1 VEKLDVP
8 RTWQPTIPGDPIG
21 HRRALVLGLNAVSWI
36 GFGLAMAQVLEG
48 GQWSWAGA
56 AVLLLFL
63 IGLPWTLLAFWNS
76 VIGFIILRSRR
87 DPAAYTNPV
96 IRMTPL
102 HAPIRLRTAICVAIR
117 HESVPRVAARI
128 QAMRKSLAATGEAD
142 HFEFHVLSD
151 SQRTEICAEE
161 ERVFGHDPMLHY
173 RRRAANTGYKAGN
186 LMAFAAAH
194 AGRIDVMLVLDADS
208 LMSGA
213 AMLRLVRAM
222 QANPQ
227 LGLLQTLVT
236 GRPAASAFARIFQ
249 FGMRHGMR
257 THTTGAA
264 WWQGPSGPYWGHN
277 AIIRLR
283 PFVDHCQLPAL
294 PGDSPLSGHVLSHDQ
309 VEAALLRAAGWEVR
323 VVADEFQSWEE
334 NPPRLPD
341 FIRRDLRWCQGNL
354 QYLRLFGR
362 LRLRPMGRFQFG
374 NAIAMYLGAPSWM
387 LMLIAGLINGL
398 AGGSGPSPGALA
410 PGLYAGMLAM
420 GFAPRLLGV
429 LDVMLRPPD
438 RRRWGGGRR
447 LLAGATLDGLFTL
460 MIGPV
465 MMVAQ
470 TCFVAGLP
478 FGRRIIWD
486 AQQRDGQALPLM
498 EALRGL
504 WPQLVFG
511 LGFGAAL
518 SYVSPGAIPW
528 ALPTLTSCL
537 LAAPFACVTASPR
550 LGRWMMRMGLCAVP
564 DEYDPAPE
572 LIDSAGP
579 EGESA
584 SMGHCHVNGGWRSTV
599 CWARLPR

>member
-1 VEKLDVP
+1 
-8 RTWQPTIPGDPIG
+8 
-21 HRRALVLGLNAVSWI
+21 
-36 GFGLAMAQVLEG
+36 
-48 GQWSWAGA
+48 
-56 AVLLLFL
+56 
-63 IGLPWTLLAFWNS
+63 
-76 VIGFIILRSRR
+76 
-87 DPAAYTNPV
+87 
-96 IRMTPL
+96 
-102 HAPIRLRTAICVAIR
+102 
-117 HESVPRVAARI
+117 
-128 QAMRKSLAATGEAD
+128 
-142 HFEFHVLSD
+142 
-151 SQRTEICAEE
+151 
-161 ERVFGHDPMLHY
+161 
-173 RRRAANTGYKAGN
+173 
-186 LMAFAAAH
+186 
-194 AGRIDVMLVLDADS
+194 
-208 LMSGA
+208 
-213 AMLRLVRAM
+213 
-222 QANPQ
+222 
-227 LGLLQTLVT
+227 
-236 GRPAASAFARIFQ
+236 
-249 FGMRHGMR
+249 
-257 THTTGAA
+257 
-264 WWQGPSGPYWGHN
+264 
-277 AIIRLR
+277 
-283 PFVDHCQLPAL
+283 
-294 PGDSPLSGHVLSHDQ
+294 
-309 VEAALLRAAGWEVR
+309 
-323 VVADEFQSWEE
+323 
-334 NPPRLPD
+334 
-341 FIRRDLRWCQGNL
+341 
-354 QYLRLFGR
+354 
-362 LRLRPMGRFQFG
+362 
-374 NAIAMYLGAPSWM
+374 
-387 LMLIAGLINGL
+387 
-398 AGGSGPSPGALA
+398 
-410 PGLYAGMLAM
+410 MLAM

-429 LDVMLRPPD
+429 LDVMLRPAD

-584 SMGHCHVNGGWRSTV
+584 SMGHCHVNGDWRSTV